1 MHRSLPFFD
10 RIFVSVEGITNS
22 FRVQPGITEIQFCR
36 RALALFFQIMKI
48 VTMLTERFIRYV
60 KINTQSDENSTT
72 CPSTP
77 GQREFG
83 RLLAEEMKEIG
94 LKDISVDENGY
105 VMATLPAN
113 IHKDIP
119 VIGFLAHLDTSPD
132 YTAEKVQPQIIE
144 YPGGDILLNREK
156 DIILS
161 EDDFPDVK
169 KYAGQK
175 LITSDGTTLLGAD
188 DKAGVAEIMTA
199 MDYLVKHPEIKH
211 GTVRIAFTPDEE
223 IGRGADR
230 FDVARFNADFA
241 YTLDGGPL
249 GELEYENFNA
259 AKAKVTIRGLNVHPG
274 TAKNQMKNSML
285 LAMEFNS
292 MLPASQVPQHTEKY
306 EGFFHLTAIS
316 GTVENTT
323 LNYIIRDH
331 DVTLFNEKKELLAEI
346 TNFLNVKYGQGAVSL
361 NLTDQYFNMKEKI
374 EPVIHIIDLAKRAM
388 NECGIE
394 TRVIPIRGGT
404 DGSRLSYMGL
414 PCPNL
419 FAGGHNFHSRY
430 EFIPVSS
437 MEKAVEVIVKIVE
450 LNGKSEE

>member
-1 MHRSLPFFD
+1 
-10 RIFVSVEGITNS
+10 
-22 FRVQPGITEIQFCR
+22 
-36 RALALFFQIMKI
+36 
-48 VTMLTERFIRYV
+48 
-60 KINTQSDENSTT
+60 
-72 CPSTP
+72 
-77 GQREFG
+77 
-83 RLLAEEMKEIG
+83 
-94 LKDISVDENGY
+94 
-105 VMATLPAN
+105 MATLPSN
-113 IHKDIP
+113 TEKKVP
-119 VIGFLAHLDTSPD
+119 VIGFLAHMDTSPD
-132 YTAEKVQPQIIE
+132 YTAENVQPQLIE
-144 YPGGDILLNREK
+144 YKGGDILMNQEK
-156 DIILS
+156 GIILS
-161 EDDFPDVK
+161 ADEFPEVK
-169 KYAGQK
+169 NYAGQT
-175 LITSDGTTLLGAD
+175 LITTDGTTLLGAD

-211 GTVRIAFTPDEE
+211 GKVRIAFTPDEE

-285 LAMEFNS
+285 VAMEFNG

-306 EGFFHLTAIS
+306 EGFFHLTGIS
-316 GTVENTT
+316 GTIENTT
-323 LNYIIRDH
+323 LGYIIRDH
-331 DVTLFNEKKELLAEI
+331 DGTRFNQKKDLLAEI
-346 TNFLNVKYGQGAVSL
+346 TDFLNAKYGQGTVTL

-374 EPVIHIIDLAKRAM
+374 EPVFHIIELAKKAM

-394 TRVIPIRGGT
+394 TKIIPIRGGT

-450 LNGKSEE
+450 LNGKE